1 MIYCLWIRSEKTWVI
16 VLFYHLLS
24 MCPWASVLNSL
35 YLGFIIYKVWKIIS
49 AYTPHKALEGENET
63 TYVEFIWK
71 YVCYANLCF
80 FFVVVILKRQLVKKK
95 SSENGAI
102 KSDILCLHELK

>member
-1 MIYCLWIRSEKTWVI
+1 
-16 VLFYHLLS
+16 

-63 TYVEFIWK
+63 MYVEFIWK

-80 FFVVVILKRQLVKKK
+80 FLLLFWKGNWLKKK